1 VRQQAAT
8 VHELSR
14 VAELAGLP
22 GETLARLAERMERRE
37 LAPGERLEVGDRVG
51 VLVAGMLS
59 GSRGVLRPGELFQG
73 AVSALTPA
81 TIVSCERAAF
91 DELAGSGR

>member
-1 VRQQAAT
+1 VRHQAAT

-37 LAPGERLEVGDRVG
+37 LAPGERLALGGRVG
-51 VLVAGMLS
+51 VLVAGMLN
-59 GSRGVLRPGELFQG
+59 GSRGVLRPGDLFDG

-81 TIVSCERAAF
+81 TVVSCDRAVF
-91 DELAGSGR
+91 DELAAGGR

>member
-1 VRQQAAT
+1 MRHQGAIVY
-8 VHELSR
+8 ELSR

-37 LAPGERLEVGDRVG
+37 LAPGERLELEGRVG

-59 GSRGVLRPGELFQG
+59 GSGGVLRPGELFEG
-73 AVSALTPA
+73 AVSALIPA

-91 DELAGSGR
+91 DELAGGGR